1 FEYRAADAAASPHL
15 ALASILH
22 AGVQGIEDGLPP
34 PQVTQENLAVL
45 SEAQLSDRG
54 YKRLPQSLEE
64 ALQRFEENDVV
75 TGWFPGDFASIYT
88 AHKRAEIAHLGD
100 RAAKERC
107 SAYSK
112 VY

>member
-1 FEYRAADAAASPHL
+1 ML
-15 ALASILH
+15 
-22 AGVQGIEDGLPP
+22 
-34 PQVTQENLAVL
+34 T
-45 SEAQLSDRG
+45 EAELSDRG

-64 ALQRFEENDVV
+64 ALLRFEQNDVV
-75 TGWFPGDFASIYT
+75 TRWFPAGFASIYT

-100 RAAKERC
+100 RAVKERC